1 MSENTQTALVIA
13 NPMPADVVVMT
24 AETMHRVQVASTELV
39 RLTEEA
45 RAAGGLNAET
55 APKATAYFKR
65 AGALAKEIEEARK
78 EVKRP
83 ALEFGRLIDAA
94 AKEALAPLEAATKG
108 VQSLLLTWQ
117 HEEDERVR
125 RENEERRKAQERAR
139 QEAFDAGR
147 RLAEQQR
154 LDATNAENPSGAVA
168 QQAYAMPEIAEV
180 VIPEKAK
187 AVTKAVATRRV
198 AVVTVLDD
206 KYIKRSVTGPDGTEY
221 KLMVV
226 DERALKAAMEAG
238 LVVSQGGEGARLT
251 YEDRIVSTGR

>member
-1 MSENTQTALVIA
+1 
-13 NPMPADVVVMT
+13 
-24 AETMHRVQVASTELV
+24 
-39 RLTEEA
+39 
-45 RAAGGLNAET
+45 
-55 APKATAYFKR
+55 
-65 AGALAKEIEEARK
+65 
-78 EVKRP
+78 
-83 ALEFGRLIDAA
+83 
-94 AKEALAPLEAATKG
+94 
-108 VQSLLLTWQ
+108 
-117 HEEDERVR
+117 
-125 RENEERRKAQERAR
+125 
-139 QEAFDAGR
+139 
-147 RLAEQQR
+147 
-154 LDATNAENPSGAVA
+154 
-168 QQAYAMPEIAEV
+168 MPEIAEV